1 MINGIYHVK
10 FSSSNHVFGEG
21 LAFVNSEAV
30 NGGDHG
36 YLYLGRIASNGGS
49 LSGRL
54 QIRRWNSAVAS
65 VFGALQSFDLDL
77 TGTQNASDRS
87 FQVAGN
93 VSGHPAQRI
102 TISGRFLSELA

>member
-21 LAFVNSEAV
+21 LAFVSSELV

-36 YLYLGRIASNGGS
+36 YLYLGRITSNGGS
-49 LSGRL
+49 LTGRL
-54 QIRRWNSAVAS
+54 HIKRWNASVAS
-65 VFGALQSFDLDL
+65 VFGAQQAFDLDL
-77 TGTQNASDRS
+77 LGTQDASDRS
-87 FQVAGN
+87 FQVGGN

-102 TISGRFLSELA
+102 TIAGKFLSELA